1 MYVACSQTHLSE
13 FTCLA
18 LTPRLSTVAEVQPNL
33 SPFRLF
39 PDSKDVMNYASW
51 FGFAFPN
58 MLLML
63 LLAWLWLLFL
73 YMRRK

>member
-1 MYVACSQTHLSE
+1 MACSQTRLSE

-18 LTPRLSTVAEVQPNL
+18 CTPQLSMAVEVQTNV

-39 PDSKDVMNYASW
+39 PDSKDVMNFASW

-58 MLLML
+58 MLMML
-63 LLAWLWLLFL
+63 VVAWLWLLCF
-73 YMRRK
+73 YMRPK